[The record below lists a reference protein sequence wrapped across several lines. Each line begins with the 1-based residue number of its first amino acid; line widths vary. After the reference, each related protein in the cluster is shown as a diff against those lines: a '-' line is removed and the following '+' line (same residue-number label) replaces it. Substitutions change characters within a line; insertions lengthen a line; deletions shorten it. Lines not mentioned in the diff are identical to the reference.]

1 METRISPILI
11 TFALVC
17 FALVQ
22 NAQAVNPPPDGGY
35 PGGNTA
41 EGHNALFSLTT
52 GPFNTAN
59 GYEALRANTT
69 GEANTANGARALASN
84 TIGHD
89 NTANG
94 FQALYLNT
102 TGNYN
107 IAIGSDA
114 LHDNITGRGNT
125 AIGYQALSNNA
136 GASWNTANG
145 FQALFKN
152 TTGDLNTAIG
162 GEALF
167 SNTTGDRNTV
177 LGFQA
182 LRQNTTG
189 DLNTA
194 IGEVALQQNTIGS
207 SNSAFGEHALYLNTT
222 GTFNIALGVGA
233 GRNLT
238 TGSHNIDIGNVGVA
252 GESDTIRI
260 GNANQTNTYITGISG
275 ATVAGGVTVIVD
287 AQGHLGTMISSERF
301 KDQIKG
307 MDKASEAIFALK
319 PVTFRYKHKLDPEGI
334 PQFGLVAEEVEKVN
348 PDLIAR
354 DEQGKPYSVRYEAVN
369 AMLLNE
375 FLKEHREVQELKKQV
390 AALTAG
396 LQKVSAQ
403 LELNKLAPQTV
414 KNDD

>member
-1 METRISPILI
+1 M
-11 TFALVC
+11 
-17 FALVQ
+17 
-22 NAQAVNPPPDGGY
+22 
-35 PGGNTA
+35 
-41 EGHNALFSLTT
+41 
-52 GPFNTAN
+52 
-59 GYEALRANTT
+59 
-69 GEANTANGARALASN
+69 
-84 TIGHD
+84 
-89 NTANG
+89 ANG

-125 AIGYQALSNNA
+125 AIGYQALTNNT

-182 LRQNTTG
+182 LRGNTTG

-307 MDKASEAIFALK
+307 MGKASEAIFALK

-348 PDLIAR
+348 RDLVVR
-354 DEQGKPYSVRYEAVN
+354 DKEGKPYSVRYDQVN

-375 FLKEHREVQELKKQV
+375 FLKEHQTVQDLKSAAVKQEAMIV
-390 AALTAG
+390 SQQKQIEALTAG
-396 LQKVSAQ
+396 LQKVNAQ
-403 LELNKLAPQTV
+403 LEVSRPAPQTV
-414 KNDD
+414 KNND